1 MVVFLPIKM
10 FQSHPKATKL
20 FNDVKLPTNKP
31 GWISLQYHYRI
42 QTINKNPPGS
52 KYGPINLI
60 LLTGIRGFL
69 IQWMTFV

>member
-1 MVVFLPIKM
+1 MIFLPIKM

-31 GWISLQYHYRI
+31 GWISLRYHSLI
-42 QTINKNPPGS
+42 QTININPPGS

-60 LLTGIRGFL
+60 LLTKIREFLKQGIK
-69 IQWMTFV
+69 IV